1 MNRCQQKTKIRHRKC
16 KYTGLSECSI
26 NQWMISDQT
35 YCQHDFR
42 SSCDCCLLT
51 KEPVFIDFSCCNAD
65 IQTLSEP
72 QSSFLE
78 SHSGAVLVQI
88 CILPDYHWEIEYALS
103 SNSLDFNPQ
112 RQRGDLCART
122 ECQPDSWRCSG
133 LDWAMKTNLL
143 QPSVFSLQTE
153 HPWLGKPSPVDGKQL
168 SVDAQKK
175 KSSFTHITYCT
186 SSEVIILKMSV
197 KKQFILYFCIMPA
210 THLLTGR
217 P

>member
-72 QSSFLE
+72 QSSFT
-78 SHSGAVLVQI
+78 V
-88 CILPDYHWEIEYALS
+88 ALCLS
-103 SNSLDFNPQ
+103 RIAFS
-112 RQRGDLCART
+112 RITT
-122 ECQPDSWRCSG
+122 EKLSMHC
-133 LDWAMKTNLL
+133 
-143 QPSVFSLQTE
+143 LQT
-153 HPWLGKPSPVDGKQL
+153 HWISIHKGSGVT
-168 SVDAQKK
+168 SVLELNVNLIHGGAL
-175 KSSFTHITYCT
+175 
-186 SSEVIILKMSV
+186 V
-197 KKQFILYFCIMPA
+197 
-210 THLLTGR
+210 
-217 P
+217 